1 MPKILRSLTGLLAA
15 IALALGALS
24 LTAPMAHAGGQAG
37 GQAGEQAQHD
47 DVTLVVTELP
57 AQVRLIPGEK
67 IELTLVTNRTTGFTW
82 TATKSGK
89 KKAIKVSKGRY
100 TAPDTD
106 LVGAPGET
114 TWTITARK
122 RGTATV
128 TISATPPGGGDPETS
143 ELTVIVM
150 KG

>member
-1 MPKILRSLTGLLAA
+1 MTKISRSLTGLLAA
-15 IALALGALS
+15 IALALGS
-24 LTAPMAHAGGQAG
+24 LGLAAPAAQADG
-37 GQAGEQAQHD
+37 HEAND

-67 IELTLVTNRTTGFTW
+67 IELTLTTNRTTGYTW
-82 TATKSGK
+82 TASKSGK
-89 KKAIKVSKGRY
+89 KKAIKVSKGMY
-100 TAPDTD
+100 TAPNTD

-114 TWTITARK
+114 TWTITALK
-122 RGTATV
+122 RGTTTV

>member
-1 MPKILRSLTGLLAA
+1 MTRISRSLTGLLAA
-15 IALALGALS
+15 IALALGS
-24 LTAPMAHAGGQAG
+24 LGLAATAAQADG
-37 GQAGEQAQHD
+37 HESND
-47 DVTLVVTELP
+47 DVTLIVTELP

-67 IELTLVTNRTTGFTW
+67 IELTLATNRTTGYTW
-82 TATKSGK
+82 TASKSGK
-89 KKAIKVSKGRY
+89 KKAIKVSKGMY
-100 TAPDTD
+100 TAPNTD

-122 RGTATV
+122 RGTTTV

>member
-1 MPKILRSLTGLLAA
+1 MNKISRSVTGLLAA
-15 IALALGALS
+15 IAFALGS
-24 LTAPMAHAGGQAG
+24 LGLAAPAAHADDHAG
-37 GQAGEQAQHD
+37 D
-47 DVTLVVTELP
+47 NDVTLVVTELP
-57 AQVRLIPGEK
+57 AQVRLIPGET
-67 IELTLVTNRTTGFTW
+67 IELKLSTNRTTGFTW
-82 TATKSGK
+82 SAKKSGK
-89 KKAIKVSKGRY
+89 KKAIKVSKGMY

-122 RGTATV
+122 RGTTTV
-128 TISATPPGGGDPETS
+128 TINATPPGGGDPETS